1 MSINFTSVTVTN
13 GSANVVINTSIDL
26 TAIQYGW
33 ELQVVGAPLMLS
45 IASGG
50 QSIITLQE
58 PYTATGTLTAVAAKI
73 IETKAALQS
82 ALDNVSLLGN
92 AMVATKDTNQAIV
105 DALGTAANL
114 DVTTSRTA
122 STGLLKIDDFSIGS
136 VSTAVLYPKSNID
149 DHTVP
154 VGSYQATNTSPST
167 GIRPTGAS
175 DFGYIEVV
183 RYDIND
189 IKQTYTNRSDGLTW
203 SRVISNGVV
212 ESWSENFDSGN
223 SVNPLDYGIGGI
235 APTITDANS
244 PVIGSFQ
251 SSGAITNATA
261 VAANFPD
268 LGVVGTTSV
277 WWNICTYAGN
287 VSRTTQEATEVF
299 GLTSSNTARK
309 FIRNKHDS
317 TWDVWVEIFTSG
329 NSNKDTFGGSAG
341 GIISRGVARG
351 STTIY
356 FQLPIDFFDI
366 PSSITVT
373 GNFELRDKSGSTAV
387 VTGVTSTDMNLVR
400 STIKCANVQVTVASG
415 MTADDTYYLVS
426 TDNSSKIKVNL

>member
-50 QSIITLQE
+50 QNVITLQQ
-58 PYTATGTLTAVAAKI
+58 PYTATGTLTNVAAKI
-73 IETKAALQS
+73 IETKAALS
-82 ALDNVSLLGN
+82 EALDNLTLFGN
-92 AMVATKDTNQAIV
+92 QMVNTKNTNQAIV
-105 DALGTAANL
+105 DQLGTAANL
-114 DVTTSRTA
+114 DVTTSATA
-122 STGLLKIDDFSIGS
+122 SAGVLKVGDFSLGS
-136 VSTAVLYPKSNID
+136 VASSVLYPKSDID

-154 VGSYQATNTSPST
+154 VGSYQATSGSPTT
-167 GIRPTGAS
+167 GTRPTGAS

-189 IKQTYTNRSDGLTW
+189 IKQTYTNRSDGLSW
-203 SRVISNGVV
+203 SRVINNGAI
-212 ESWSENFDSGN
+212 EDWSEIFTSGN
-223 SVNPLDYGIGGI
+223 SVNPLDYGLGGI

-244 PVIGSFQ
+244 PIIGSFQ
-251 SSGAITNATA
+251 SSGATNNTNA

-277 WWNICTYAGN
+277 WWNVCTYAGN

-317 TWDVWVEIFTSG
+317 VWDVWVEIFTSG
-329 NSNKDTFGGSAG
+329 NTNFNVFTVNASDSLKLVGIARTSTVVEFGLEYVGATYPASFTSSG
-341 GIISRGVARG
+341 GFNIIDV
-351 STTIY
+351 
-356 FQLPIDFFDI
+356 L
-366 PSSITVT
+366 
-373 GNFELRDKSGSTAV
+373 
-387 VTGVTSTDMNLVR
+387 TGVTVGSSVLPALSPAASGKNAIAR
-400 STIKCANVQVTVASG
+400 FTVAGASAG
-415 MTADDTYYLVS
+415 KIYSAFAAV
-426 TDNSSKIKVNL
+426 NSVITVNI